1 MKPLYQ
7 YLLAGLLCC
16 LSLFAPAQS
25 TSFPAGSFII
35 DMGITPQTNANALKP
50 YGLVYDLVRN
60 YDVPVYWAINPNK
73 LKDGIDFTYNG
84 YAYKGG
90 TFIISAL
97 NRNATVDARIAYW
110 QTQGIVGAFASTAFS
125 APVNMTITAVPK
137 WTLDMQT
144 GQIAQNYLNN
154 AGIPVINSNWTEPYM
169 LNACNDIFV
178 MPHADPK
185 WNYHRFLIDWNNN
198 HKGAIW
204 SSCHAVSELENMFNP
219 AAPGQQANFLALNSA
234 GPGSQALVPFGSHK
248 DGSVPYNNNSFPADP
263 VMQFLGSV
271 DLATTNGSEQIYLP
285 AIGGGWRPSTKVCV
299 YDPTQLNVPANSP
312 GKAAVIA
319 YGKAYGDNNRGWV
332 MYEAGH
338 SHDKGGEHSVAA
350 QRAFF
355 NFSFMATIQKS
366 MDLAVSGIQ
375 SVMISNNTY
384 NLSATIQQAIPSG
397 PYTIQWTSSCGG
409 SFSNPTS
416 LTTTFTPPL
425 VGSTSACVIT
435 LKVTDACNRTRFQ
448 TFNILVTSGPRPPVA
463 NPDSL
468 TFSPDCINVNPAII
482 VNPLAN
488 DSEPDGQP
496 LTISSVTG
504 TNGTW
509 TINPN
514 QTITYVPAPGFYGLA
529 TANYTVCDN
538 TAPAS
543 LCASSTIK
551 VNISSAV
558 TPPTAVDDAYTI
570 YEDSI
575 NVFNVLANDLPL
587 NSGIKIAAVTVYPTK
602 GRVSINPDNTISYLP
617 NADFNGT
624 DSFTYRISSTGGYY
638 SSAKVRVTVI
648 HDCCAPGFY
657 KKITGTVHTTTQN
670 LIATEDSYLKL
681 KAAASNFGTATELIL
696 DRETTDKHVGVVNFD
711 LTNLICYATLVRS
724 ATLKMYRTGG
734 TDQDISLYALT
745 KSWNENQVTWN
756 NRLTGTAWT
765 NAGGDY
771 NSSQLI
777 AVTGSPVSNIYNW
790 NATSTIHNMVC
801 STYLYPNYGFIIR
814 ADETG
819 GNRTT
824 NFASRENSTAGV
836 IKPTLQ
842 VTFDSAAFV
851 CMPIPLRAPMAMP
864 DTAAIISNS
873 SALINVINNDWV
885 PNNNPR
891 TISIIGS
898 TVTSGTASVNSNQV
912 NYIPNPTYQG
922 ITSFQYIISDNV
934 TGLKDTATIYVYV
947 TYPPPIAN
955 NDAATIYSGDNVTV
969 NILSN
974 DIDPVGIGYT
984 MSILSGPRVGLMAL
998 AGGNTTYTAPFN
1010 FYGKDTITYRLVNN
1024 GTGLCNETNAAD
1036 TALFIITVLNRPPV
1050 AVNDTAS
1057 TNPCQSLIIDVLD
1070 NDSDPENGSL
1080 TVAAVSAVSPLDAGT
1095 ASTDGYRIFFT
1106 PNSNYAGA
1114 SASFTYTITDDATP
1128 PAISNPATIIIN
1140 FSSSLPNR
1148 PPVAVNDT
1156 VTGIYNNPV
1165 FINVTSNDSDP
1176 DNDLFDVAI
1185 GAGLLMPANGSITLL
1200 PNGLIKYTPNNNFF
1214 GSDVFEYKITDSHYA
1229 PGAGACSPTSLQSIA
1244 RVYITINNF
1253 YIVLSTRGV
1262 RLEGLRAGS
1271 HNFLAWT
1278 VQENATPYACT
1289 LERSFDN
1296 IRFDPIYSLQATT
1309 ASNIHRN
1316 YQFSDAAV
1324 NLPMAYYRVKITATA
1339 QAPVYSN
1346 TILIKNQSAENAL
1359 QVFPVPF
1366 NDALTISVFANDI
1379 QPMKL
1384 ALFSSSGTLIQQ
1396 RSFIPIKGLN
1406 LIKLDNLAKL
1416 PGNTYFITVSQN
1428 NSTLKQKIIKVK

>member
-1 MKPLYQ
+1 
-7 YLLAGLLCC
+7 
-16 LSLFAPAQS
+16 
-25 TSFPAGSFII
+25 
-35 DMGITPQTNANALKP
+35 
-50 YGLVYDLVRN
+50 
-60 YDVPVYWAINPNK
+60 
-73 LKDGIDFTYNG
+73 
-84 YAYKGG
+84 
-90 TFIISAL
+90 
-97 NRNATVDARIAYW
+97 
-110 QTQGIVGAFASTAFS
+110 
-125 APVNMTITAVPK
+125 
-137 WTLDMQT
+137 
-144 GQIAQNYLNN
+144 
-154 AGIPVINSNWTEPYM
+154 
-169 LNACNDIFV
+169 
-178 MPHADPK
+178 
-185 WNYHRFLIDWNNN
+185 
-198 HKGAIW
+198 
-204 SSCHAVSELENMFNP
+204 
-219 AAPGQQANFLALNSA
+219 
-234 GPGSQALVPFGSHK
+234 
-248 DGSVPYNNNSFPADP
+248 
-263 VMQFLGSV
+263 
-271 DLATTNGSEQIYLP
+271 
-285 AIGGGWRPSTKVCV
+285 
-299 YDPTQLNVPANSP
+299 
-312 GKAAVIA
+312 
-319 YGKAYGDNNRGWV
+319 
-332 MYEAGH
+332 
-338 SHDKGGEHSVAA
+338 
-350 QRAFF
+350 
-355 NFSFMATIQKS
+355 MATIQKS

-397 PYTIQWTSSCGG
+397 PYTIQWSSSCGG

-425 VGSTSACVIT
+425 VGSPSNCVIT

-514 QTITYVPAPGFYGLA
+514 QTITYIPAPGFYGST

-538 TAPAS
+538 TAPTP
-543 LCASSTIK
+543 LCISSTIK
-551 VNISSAV
+551 ITIGVTGQEPVVTDDTYNIL
-558 TPPTAVDDAYTI
+558 
-570 YEDSI
+570 EDSI
-575 NVFNVLANDLPL
+575 QRINVLANDLPGPIAGAL
-587 NSGIKIAAVTVYPTK
+587 KIAGLVGQPLYGK
-602 GRVSINPDNTISYLP
+602 VSINPDYTITYVP
-617 NADFNGT
+617 NADNKT
-624 DSFTYRISSTGGYY
+624 ADSFYYKAVNNAGYIGVGKVKITFTADGCSAGYY
-638 SSAKVRVTVI
+638 QTCV
-648 HDCCAPGFY
+648 PGPNP
-657 KKITGTVHTTTQN
+657 ISI
-670 LIATEDSYLKL
+670 IATEDTYINSKNPNN
-681 KAAASNFGTATELIL
+681 NFGSANVIIV
-696 DRETTDKHVGVVNFD
+696 DRENTDKHRSLIRFTLPT
-711 LTNLICYATLVRS
+711 LTCNPAYPPVINSAVLKLYKSGGGSVLPVDVYRATN
-724 ATLKMYRTGG
+724 A
-734 TDQDISLYALT
+734 
-745 KSWNENQVTWN
+745 WNENQATWN
-756 NRLTGTAWT
+756 DRQTTVSWT
-765 NAGGDY
+765 TAGGDFDPASIASVNIGGTGLYTWNVTSLVNNWY
-771 NSSQLI
+771 NDPAS
-777 AVTGSPVSNIYNW
+777 
-790 NATSTIHNMVC
+790 
-801 STYLYPNYGFIIR
+801 YPNNGMLLKTVEGGGDR
-814 ADETG
+814 APE
-819 GNRTT
+819 
-824 NFASRENSTAGV
+824 FVSRENTGGLPQ
-836 IKPTLQ
+836 PTLEISY
-842 VTFDSAAFV
+842 T
-851 CMPIPLRAPMAMP
+851 IPMLCSLIPVRAPLAMP
-864 DTAAIISNS
+864 DTAITNS
-873 SALINVINNDWV
+873 STPVTLNVVSNDFFPTPGSV
-885 PNNNPR
+885 SL
-891 TISIIGS
+891 SIIPGS
-898 TVTSGTASVNSNQV
+898 LTSGSA
-912 NYIPNPTYQG
+912 I
-922 ITSFQYIISDNV
+922 V
-934 TGLKDTATIYVYV
+934 TGNNIVYTPSLSFSGIAYLQYRIVHSISGLSDTATAQIFV
-947 TYPPPIAN
+947 TAIPPIAN
-955 NDAATIYSGDNVTV
+955 DDVATIYSGDNITV
-969 NILSN
+969 NILAN
-974 DIDPVGIGYT
+974 DLDPSGQGYT
-984 MSILSGPRVGLMAL
+984 LNILSGPNVGLMTQN
-998 AGGNTTYTAPFN
+998 AGNITYTAPFN
-1010 FYGKDTITYRLVNN
+1010 FYGKDTIIYRILSN
-1024 GTGLCNETNAAD
+1024 GFGLCNETNAAD

-1080 TVAAVSAVSPLDAGT
+1080 TVASVSAVSPLDAGT

-1114 SASFTYTITDDATP
+1114 SASFTYTIADDATP

-1148 PPVAVNDT
+1148 PPLAVNDT

-1185 GAGLLMPANGSITLL
+1185 GAGLLMPANGSITLM

-1214 GSDVFEYKITDSHYA
+1214 GTDVFEYKITDSHYA
-1229 PGAGACSPTSLQSIA
+1229 PGAGTCSPTSLQSIA